1 MNKFFIILLLTIFI
15 GHEVNA
21 QDTLPGISVNQL
33 GRKAL
38 VAWKNPYNNI
48 TSINIQRSGDSVKN
62 FTTIGS
68 VLNVNAT
75 ENGFVDTKEF
85 LPNDQYYRL
94 FISFEGGSYIFTKA
108 KQPLPDTSFNVRTA
122 ENLSS
127 DVKTWFV
134 PSRRVY
140 TGKENNIIISL
151 RDAATHK
158 YSIKFFEND
167 GTFLFEVKKIP
178 ENYLILD
185 KVNFVHSG
193 LFNFELFDDKI
204 LIEHHKVYIPKDGKS
219 APSLDVNGYEIKQ

>member
-1 MNKFFIILLLTIFI
+1 MNKFFKILLLTIII
-15 GHEVNA
+15 GQEVNA
-21 QDTLPGISVNQL
+21 QDTLPEISVTQL

-48 TSINIQRSGDSVKN
+48 TSINIQRSGDSIKN

-75 ENGFVDTKEF
+75 ENGIVDTKEF

-108 KQPLPDTSFNVRTA
+108 KQPIPDTSLNVLVA
-122 ENLSS
+122 ENLQS

-134 PSRRVY
+134 PSRHVF
-140 TGKENNIIISL
+140 TGKENNIIINL
-151 RDAATHK
+151 PEAGKHK
-158 YSIKFFEND
+158 FSVKFYEDD

-178 ENYLILD
+178 ENYLIFD

-193 LFNFELFDDKI
+193 LFSFELFDDKV
-204 LIEHHKVYIPKDGKS
+204 LVERHKVYIPKDGKP
-219 APSLDVNGYEIKQ
+219 APALDVNGYEIRQ